1 MKTTSMIA
9 LIAVISAAS
18 IGAISMNGFSAIP
31 FATAS
36 VSPETGAMMGHVE
49 YILRDADG
57 NIKTYIQSDNS
68 VVDRGDNCVMSYAF
82 GPGNPGADTDFC
94 VSNVNGFRFIGIG
107 NSTAT
112 TTSEATT
119 LTNQATRIASR
130 GAEASFGGLM
140 AMKTDNALV
149 YTNSTNGGTVVI
161 DTPTPF
167 VFTAGKNTT
176 TVLSAGLFDAT
187 CAATGGIC
195 TAYASPQN
203 MFSVQALNV
212 VVAGGDTLNVTWT
225 ITVGD
230 TN

>member
-36 VSPETGAMMGHVE
+36 VSPESGAMMGHVE

-57 NIKTYIQSDNS
+57 NIKSYTQADNM
-68 VVDRGDNCVMSYAF
+68 VVDKGDDCVIGMVF
-82 GPGNPGADTDFC
+82 EPGNTFGTDSC
-94 VSNVNGFRFIGIG
+94 VTNTNGFRFIGIG
-107 NSTAT
+107 NATAT
-112 TTSEATT
+112 VAGTATT
-119 LTNQATRIASR
+119 LTNTSTTAASS
-130 GAEASFGGLM
+130 GVGGLM
-140 AMKTDNALV
+140 AMKTDGTIVVTA
-149 YTNSTNGGTVVI
+149 STNGGTAVI
-161 DTPTPF
+161 ATETPF
-167 VFTAGKNTT
+167 VFTAGKNAT

-187 CAATGGIC
+187 CTATAGIC

-203 MFSVQALNV
+203 MFAVQAISV

-225 ITVGD
+225 ITVG
-230 TN
+230 NSS

>member
-1 MKTTSMIA
+1 MIA

-36 VSPETGAMMGHVE
+36 VSTETGAMMGHVE

-68 VVDRGDNCVMSYAF
+68 VVDRGDNCVMSYTF

-94 VSNVNGFRFIGIG
+94 VSNANGFRFIGIG
-107 NSTAT
+107 NATAT
-112 TTSEATT
+112 TTSEART
-119 LTNQATRIASR
+119 LTNQSTDVATS
-130 GAEASFGGLM
+130 STDGLM
-140 AMKTDNALV
+140 AMKTDSTLV
-149 YTNSTNGGTVVI
+149 FTNSTNGGTVVI
-161 DTPTPF
+161 NTETPF

-187 CAATGGIC
+187 CTATAGIC

-203 MFSVQALNV
+203 MFSVQTLNV